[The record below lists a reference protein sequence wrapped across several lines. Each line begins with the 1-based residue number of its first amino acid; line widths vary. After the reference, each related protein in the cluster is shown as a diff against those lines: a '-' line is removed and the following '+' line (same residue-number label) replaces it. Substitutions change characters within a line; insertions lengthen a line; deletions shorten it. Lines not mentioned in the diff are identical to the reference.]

1 MNRKHILALGGATA
15 LSLVLWSTGVAAAA
29 GPGVTVRVEGIK
41 RTLLAPTAVHVRSGS
56 ITRFGAPAGACPA
69 ASGAG
74 ALDAATRHH
83 WVGSWSTSFND
94 YEITSVL
101 GESHSFTSKDFWEI
115 FVNNV
120 AASAG
125 ACSTKL
131 HSGEQLL
138 FAAVPQ
144 KGTEFP
150 IAIKAPAS
158 ATVGHTFTVTV
169 VSFNAK
175 GKSKPL
181 AGATVSV
188 AGHAG
193 KTDSHGT
200 LPLTPSHAGT
210 FTVTA
215 AHAGFIR
222 AAPVQVHVTG

>member
-1 MNRKHILALGGATA
+1 
-15 LSLVLWSTGVAAAA
+15 V
-29 GPGVTVRVEGIK
+29 K
-41 RTLLAPTAVHVRSGS
+41 RTLLTPTVVHVRSGS
-56 ITRFGAPAGACPA
+56 ITRFGAPAGGCPA

-74 ALDAATRHH
+74 ALDAATHH
-83 WVGSWSTSFND
+83 RWVGSWSTSFSD

-101 GESHSFTSKDFWEI
+101 GESHAFTSKDYWEI

-125 ACSTKL
+125 ACSLKL
-131 HSGEQLL
+131 HSGMQLL

-150 IAIKAPAS
+150 IAIMAPTS
-158 ATVGHTFTVTV
+158 ATVGHTFTATV

-188 AGHAG
+188 AGHSG

-200 LPLTPSHAGT
+200 VPLTPSQAGT
-210 FTVTA
+210 FTITA
-215 AHAGFIR
+215 ADTGYIR
-222 AAPVQVHVTG
+222 AAPVTVHVSG